1 MAFGFAVVLQST
13 STLSSKS
20 IKPASKAHNNW
31 LKTENGYLSLSLSLS
46 PDFEE
51 TGLGYDH
58 GMCCTDIFLFLKSCL
73 QETFFPR
80 A

>member
-1 MAFGFAVVLQST
+1 MAFGFAVVLEST

-20 IKPASKAHNNW
+20 IKPASKAQNNW
-31 LKTENGYLSLSLSLS
+31 LKTENGYLSLSLS
-46 PDFEE
+46 PGFEE

-58 GMCCTDIFLFLKSCL
+58 GMYSDIFLFLKSCL